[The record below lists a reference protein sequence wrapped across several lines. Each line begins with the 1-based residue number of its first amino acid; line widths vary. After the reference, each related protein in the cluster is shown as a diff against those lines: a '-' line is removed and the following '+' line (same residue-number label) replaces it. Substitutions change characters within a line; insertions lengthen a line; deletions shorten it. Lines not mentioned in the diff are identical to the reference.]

1 MVADGDYAC
10 LQREYCPPIDS
21 ALFFAIISDYDLS
34 NSESIEDIQA
44 TLDVLKNSIAEDDT
58 EFDPSG
64 SSGLQYDSHST
75 QESPDRAQSWHG
87 DFISTS
93 EETDFTE
100 ISQSINNFNLS
111 GGIQDDAQNEE
122 WSTKSQNDL
131 ELEALCGED
140 KITVLKE
147 MFPTVKDFD
156 INYTLK
162 KLGYNYGQAV
172 EELLNQV
179 FFEDEGANQGE
190 QIIKR
195 GIDGFSESISTTRGR
210 KARGKRK
217 KQTRRTSSTPAP
229 SDIESSNGSCIKASR
244 WDRAKEDVEFIT
256 QRTYLPRQTVTSTY
270 HKSGASLPATIIV
283 LCDLQDSNP
292 NPYISSTPPA
302 LLEAH
307 VCELAVDFPALPHNH
322 LKSLI
327 NLTHP
332 STSSAHE
339 LARALHSTSSFIAP
353 TTITPQYLP
362 RSPSPPFPSQ
372 PPHEFYRP
380 LPLSTATALAQAST
394 NTRSIAYAQAS
405 AAHRKSKST
414 PLMGGAASYYSSVAR
429 DASASLK
436 RHEKAAA
443 DALVAAQST
452 SSEVDLHG
460 VGVKDAV
467 RIARDRVEA
476 WWNRGGGEWAR
487 AGKVGEGR
495 GLTFV
500 TGVGRHSE
508 GGKGKLGPAVGR
520 MLVSEGWRVEVG
532 EGVVEVVGRSRR

>member
-1 MVADGDYAC
+1 MVADVDCAC

-34 NSESIEDIQA
+34 NSESIKDIQA
-44 TLDVLKNSIAEDDT
+44 TLDVLKNSIAGDDT

-93 EETDFTE
+93 DETDLTE
-100 ISQSINNFNLS
+100 TSQSINNFNLTC
-111 GGIQDDAQNEE
+111 GIEDDAQTEE
-122 WSTKSQNDL
+122 SSTKAQNDL
-131 ELEALCGED
+131 ELEALSGED

-147 MFPTVKDFD
+147 MFPTMKEFD
-156 INYTLK
+156 IKYTLK

-179 FFEDEGANQGE
+179 FFEDEGVNGEE

-195 GIDGFSESISTTRGR
+195 GIDGFSEAINSTRGR

-229 SDIESSNGSCIKASR
+229 SDIESNDSSIKASR
-244 WDRAKEDVEFIT
+244 WDRAREDVEFIT

-270 HKSGASLPATIIV
+270 HKSGASLPTTIIA
-283 LCDLQDSNP
+283 LCNLPDSNP
-292 NPYISSTPPA
+292 NPYISTTPPA

-339 LARALHSTSSFIAP
+339 LARALHSSLSSTTP

-362 RSPSPPFPSQ
+362 RSPSPPSPSQ
-372 PPHEFYRP
+372 PAHKPYRP

-405 AAHRKSKST
+405 AAHRKSKSN
-414 PLMGGAASYYSSVAR
+414 PLMSGAASYYSSIAR
-429 DASASLK
+429 DASASVK
-436 RHEKAAA
+436 RYETAAA

-452 SSEVDLHG
+452 STEVDLHG

-467 RIARDRVEA
+467 RIAKDRVEV

-487 AGKVGEGR
+487 AGKVREGR
-495 GLTFV
+495 GLVIV
-500 TGVGRHSE
+500 TGAGRHSE

-520 MLVSEGWRVEVG
+520 MLVREGWRVEVG